1 MDELV
6 APALEGLPRQTVVGD
21 FILDRQTIRVLR
33 KHKPLQLS
41 MRQFQLLD
49 IFMRHPDEPMSFQEL
64 RDAVWGASST
74 IEDGTVAAAIARLRH
89 VVGFH
94 YGKNPIKSV
103 RGVGFLFEAEPSR
116 IKPRKPRNSIGSLK
130 TDALGSGR
138 QDQGDDPTKYQ
149 HHG

>member
-1 MDELV
+1 
-6 APALEGLPRQTVVGD
+6 
-21 FILDRQTIRVLR
+21 
-33 KHKPLQLS
+33 
-41 MRQFQLLD
+41 
-49 IFMRHPDEPMSFQEL
+49 MSFQEL

-138 QDQGDDPTKYQ
+138 QQGDDPTKDQ